1 MKITNYE
8 IYKLKKSGLTNQ
20 QILNVLEYGENVDQ
34 ELLLGDIV
42 DISGC
47 RNPAVFMERYF
58 QIDDAHLE
66 KEFQRFPSFS
76 ILDDCYPW
84 DLSEIYDA
92 PVLLFYK
99 GNLDLLKFPKVAVV
113 GSRACSKQGAKSVEK
128 VIQGLENELVIVSG
142 LAKGIDT
149 AAHMAALQNGGKTIA
164 VIGTG
169 LEVFYTKANKRLQD
183 YIGNDH
189 LVLSE
194 YGPGEQPLKFHFP
207 ARNRII
213 AGLCRGVIVAEAKMR
228 SGSLIT
234 CERAMEEGR
243 DVFAIPGSILYGLS
257 DGCHHLIQEGAKLV
271 TSGQDVLAEFEF

>member
-8 IYKLKKSGLTNQ
+8 IYKLKKSGLSNQ
-20 QILNVLEYGENVDQ
+20 QILKVLEYGESVDQ
-34 ELLLGDIV
+34 ELLLGDIA

-66 KEFQRFPSFS
+66 KEFQKFPSFS

-99 GNLDLLKFPKVAVV
+99 GNLDILKFPKVAVV

-128 VIQGLENELVIVSG
+128 VIQGLGNALVIVSG

-169 LEVFYTKANKRLQD
+169 IDVFYPKANKRLQD
-183 YIGNDH
+183 YIGNDY

-243 DVFAIPGSILYGLS
+243 DVFAIPGSILDGLS